1 MAEAYVVVIGAA
13 GIDTKGQALTPLVS
27 GSSVPGKI
35 TSTSGG
41 VARNVAENL
50 ARLGEQV
57 ALITAIGDDSPG
69 VRLKNRLI
77 DAKIDISHLIIS
89 SGYRTASYLALFD
102 DHHNPIYSI
111 DDMTVMATITP
122 ELIERKR
129 KVIQGARLIVIDSNL
144 PEPTI
149 EAIIGQAIEKNV
161 PVVAD
166 PTSVSLGTKL
176 KPYLKK
182 LFMITPNAAEAA
194 VLSGQK
200 ITSRQSVIQAANKLV
215 RLGVDI
221 AIITLAERG
230 VVYATDDTS
239 GHIPALTATV
249 VNLTGA
255 ADALTGTVIFGILN
269 DIPIDEAVRLGA
281 TAAALTLQSEESVL
295 RNLTLDGL
303 YDHL

>member
-1 MAEAYVVVIGAA
+1 
-13 GIDTKGQALTPLVS
+13 
-27 GSSVPGKI
+27 
-35 TSTSGG
+35 
-41 VARNVAENL
+41 VAENL
-50 ARLGEQV
+50 ARLGESV
-57 ALITAIGDDSPG
+57 TLITAIGDDSPG
-69 VRLKNRLI
+69 VRVKNRLL
-77 DAKIDISHLIIS
+77 DAKIDISHLVVS

-102 DHHNPIYSI
+102 DHHNPVYAI

-122 ELIERKR
+122 DLIERK
-129 KVIQGARLIVIDSNL
+129 KKLIQNARLIMIDSNL

-149 EAIIGQAIEKNV
+149 ETIIDLAQARQV
-161 PVVAD
+161 PIVAD
-166 PTSVSLGTKL
+166 PTSVSLGIKL
-176 KPYLKK
+176 KPHLKK
-182 LFMITPNAAEAA
+182 LRMVTPNAAEAA

-200 ITSRQSVIQAANKLV
+200 ITSRQSALQAANKLV
-215 RLGVDI
+215 KFGVEV
-221 AIITLAERG
+221 AVITLAERG

-239 GHIPALTATV
+239 GHIPALTTTV

-295 RNLTLDGL
+295 KHLTLDGL